1 MLTISHQN
9 NNTSLHL
16 KTNERA
22 QQMNTNG
29 GRASGR
35 GFCGVWMIATLHTQ
49 LSNIRT
55 NTHAHTHS
63 SRLFA
68 SRVPNFARDD

>member
-35 GFCGVWMIATLHTQ
+35 GFCGVWMIATLQTQ

-55 NTHAHTHS
+55 NTHAHT
-63 SRLFA
+63 LFA
-68 SRVPNFARDD
+68 SIRFPGAKLRSG